1 MKQVFRHIILLAC
14 LLLQL
19 TAHATKFSYVYIQGD
34 KETPFYVKLEDEM
47 LPRYGKNYCIIPQ
60 LAPGI
65 IHIKVLFQQHAYPVH
80 DFTIVVP
87 EEGARGFLLMRKGNE
102 FSLFDI
108 QQQFY
113 LQSGNK
119 AEDDHA
125 PAPTSKYVS
134 TQVGP
139 ASDNITN
146 PPKTNPVTAPSKN
159 SPDFMDME
167 LKNNRSSQDNSVAT
181 SGGKC
186 KGAIDAD
193 LFDGILRNATER
205 RDEVRLKYLM
215 TKATENCFN
224 TIQITTLTKLLSTDP
239 ERYTFLKEVY
249 PKTVDTEHFPSLE
262 ALLAT
267 DEWKGYF
274 KHIIQ

>member
-1 MKQVFRHIILLAC
+1 M
-14 LLLQL
+14 LQL
-19 TAHATKFSYVYIQGD
+19 TAHASKFSFVYIQGD

-65 IHIKVLFQQHAYPVH
+65 IHIKILFQQHAYPAH
-80 DFTIVVP
+80 EFTVVVP
-87 EEGARGFLLMRKGNE
+87 EEGSRGFLLMRKGNE

-119 AEDDHA
+119 PEDDHA

-139 ASDNITN
+139 TSENITT
-146 PPKTNPVTAPSKN
+146 PPKSTPVTTPSKN
-159 SPDFMDME
+159 DPNFMDVE
-167 LKNNRSSQDNSVAT
+167 LKNNRTGEDNSLPTNA
-181 SGGKC
+181 GKC
-186 KGAIDAD
+186 KWAIDAD

-215 TKATENCFN
+215 TKASESCFN
-224 TIQITTLTKLLSTDP
+224 TTQISILTKLLSTDP
-239 ERYTFLKEVY
+239 ERYTFLKEAY
-249 PKTVDTEHFPSLE
+249 PKTVDSERFPTLE
-262 ALLAT
+262 ALLST